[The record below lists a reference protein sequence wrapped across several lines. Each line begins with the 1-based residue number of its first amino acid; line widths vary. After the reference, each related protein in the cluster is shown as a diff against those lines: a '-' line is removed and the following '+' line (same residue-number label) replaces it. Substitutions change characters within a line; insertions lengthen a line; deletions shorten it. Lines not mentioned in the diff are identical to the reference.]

1 MDKEKLA
8 NGIMPILLKH
18 TKEEYVG
25 ATGYIKFHEED
36 FLLFAKEL
44 AERIEIDREMLKN
57 SNELKSFCK
66 LFKISELTR
75 MQLIKMIAKACPVKL
90 KEADDEKT

>member
-1 MDKEKLA
+1 MDKGKLA

-44 AERIEIDREMLKN
+44 ADRIEQDGA
-57 SNELKSFCK
+57 
-66 LFKISELTR
+66 KILNLCLDTNLTEHEAC
-75 MQLIKMIAKACPVKL
+75 LLANKIVKACPIKL
-90 KEADDEKT
+90 RGEKWYT